1 MKLQEVPRLWSGGL
15 ELAARRMVEGLR
27 AGRHRSPSLG
37 PAAEFH
43 DHRAYFPGDDLR
55 AVDWRAYARSDR
67 LLLRR
72 HREERDLPLVLLL
85 DTSASMVYGEPTTK
99 AAWAKLAAATLAV
112 LACDQGDRVRLVG
125 GDAAVTAWHAD
136 ASGPA
141 GAARLCNALDQL
153 PTGGHSDLAAVLMA
167 VGARLER
174 RALVVV
180 LSDLLCEP
188 APLGRSCGA
197 LSARGHEIAVI
208 QVHDPAEAALPED
221 WGACHFTDPEGVAAP
236 RTCDTSLVKA
246 DYDAA
251 WSAHV
256 AALGTAL
263 AASRV
268 DLVSAPTARG
278 VADVL
283 GGWLH
288 RRMRR

>member
-1 MKLQEVPRLWSGGL
+1 MKLSEVPRLWSGGL

-43 DHRAYFPGDDLR
+43 DHRAYMPGDDLR
-55 AVDWRAYARSDR
+55 SVDWKAYARSDR

-72 HREERDLPLVLLL
+72 HREERDLPLVLLV
-85 DTSASMVYGEPTTK
+85 DTSASMDFGTPTK
-99 AAWAKLAAATLAV
+99 RAWATLAAATLAV

-125 GDAAVTAWHAD
+125 GDAQVTSWHAD

-141 GAARLCNALDQL
+141 GAARVCHALDQL
-153 PTGGHSDLAAVLMA
+153 VPGARSDVAGMLMA

-174 RALVVV
+174 RALVVL

-188 APLGRSCGA
+188 TSLGRACGA
-197 LSARGHEIAVI
+197 LSARGHEIATI
-208 QVHDPAEAALPED
+208 QIHDPAEAALPAA
-221 WGACHFTDPEGVAAP
+221 WGSCMLTDPEGVAVSRA
-236 RTCDTSLVKA
+236 CDTSLIKA
-246 DYDAA
+246 EYDVA
-251 WSAHV
+251 WRRHLADL
-256 AALGTAL
+256 AMAL

-268 DLVSAPTARG
+268 DLVSAPTDRG

-288 RRMRR
+288 RRTKR